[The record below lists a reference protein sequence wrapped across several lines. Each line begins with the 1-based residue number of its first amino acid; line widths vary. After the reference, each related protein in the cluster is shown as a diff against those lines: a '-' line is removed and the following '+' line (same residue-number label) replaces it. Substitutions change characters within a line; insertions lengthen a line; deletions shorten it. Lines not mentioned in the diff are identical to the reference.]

1 MNTSQ
6 TVRSLLIPL
15 SSGWMLLPGAIV
27 AEVIPFRSPDQPNPQ
42 DGWLQG
48 IFHWRDQQ
56 VPLISIEHVARLEQ
70 PPVSDNPRIII
81 CYGVRNAKKVPFY
94 GIKTPSIPLSVTVNE
109 NTLKSP
115 LPISEQHHGLV
126 ASVIVV
132 NKTAW
137 LPDIDYIEK
146 LLAER

>member
-1 MNTSQ
+1 
-6 TVRSLLIPL
+6 
-15 SSGWMLLPGAIV
+15 MLLPGAIV